1 MHDFFSLNNIYEYQV
16 LTRHRGLLL
25 KMEVQQRAK
34 TRSPERNLFKYVLSA
49 ERVLVQSIDLDSTHL
64 KIPKFT
70 WTSVKPLRDS
80 VSFSHSILLEKL
92 AAYGLDGHVLWWVK
106 IWLDGGAAQ
115 VVVNGVK
122 SSWWSVTSGVPGLGP
137 VLFNIFNQ
145 WSGWGDQMHPQQ
157 VYRQH

>member
-70 WTSVKPLRDS
+70 
-80 VSFSHSILLEKL
+80 
-92 AAYGLDGHVLWWVK
+92 
-106 IWLDGGAAQ
+106 
-115 VVVNGVK
+115 
-122 SSWWSVTSGVPGLGP
+122 
-137 VLFNIFNQ
+137 
-145 WSGWGDQMHPQQ
+145 
-157 VYRQH
+157 